1 MDDGASSITRIN
13 GAMSEKKSTMVV
25 PPTHVQALP
34 TRFFSLGC
42 FLRSEIIPDFHVAR
56 TLLMLLYFGVLLFAA
71 LYKGS
76 IFKSSPR
83 DGVLVASQLPW
94 VYILATKNN
103 AIGTLIGYGYEKVC
117 VNHYPCEYQEAE
129 THSQLNVFHRWAGTL
144 TILAA
149 NVHAL
154 GFSTS

>member
-103 AIGTLIGYGYEKVC
+103 AIGILIGYGYEKVC
-117 VNHYPCEYQEAE
+117 AHHYLANTRRLNHA
-129 THSQLNVFHRWAGTL
+129 HS
-144 TILAA
+144 
-149 NVHAL
+149 
-154 GFSTS
+154 